1 MISPKEDGAGRVD
14 TALPTPP
21 PSAGVQLEV
30 AILGA
35 DHDALEPAP
44 SPTDE
49 RPHRSA
55 LVVAAEA
62 DLRRY
67 VRECL
72 RERTDV
78 LLLEAE
84 TIAAALVVMARESP
98 TVLIVDEREGA
109 ILMVPSR
116 VRAILLVDA
125 VPRWAPPDARVR
137 LLARP
142 FSADQLLAEVD
153 RLLE

>member
-30 AILGA
+30 AILAA
-35 DHDALEPAP
+35 DHDAPEREPAV
-44 SPTDE
+44 TDE
-49 RPHRSA
+49 RRHRII

-72 RERTDV
+72 RECTDV

-98 TVLIVDEREGA
+98 RGLIVDEREGA